1 MVVGTDQQEE
11 GKERDI
17 KKEGVMGE
25 REREGIWK
33 REGKSKSKLKKEG
46 YSYRGTPQASNSG
59 GYMNSLL
66 LLFLSLSSLHPS
78 LSPSLPLSLGER
90 HHSQCGPGVI
100 RVDPALSL
108 SAFILS
114 PSFIP
119 SFLFL
124 LLQCKEGGNKNSHTS
139 PKLIFY

>member
-33 REGKSKSKLKKEG
+33 REGKSKHKLKKEG

-59 GYMNSLL
+59 GYMNSLAL
-66 LLFLSLSSLHPS
+66 SCFFSLCPHFIPLFLHPS
-78 LSPSLPLSLGER
+78 LSLWVNGTIHSVVLG
-90 HHSQCGPGVI
+90 
-100 RVDPALSL
+100 
-108 SAFILS
+108 
-114 PSFIP
+114 
-119 SFLFL
+119 
-124 LLQCKEGGNKNSHTS
+124 
-139 PKLIFY
+139 